1 MSPMFADFLPR
12 PLENQTPS
20 RGEAHHQPRATPI
33 LRGAVLF
40 ESVLL
45 KVMGVVASVIGLQS
59 PPDPSAPLMTLGL
72 DSLGAVELRNALES
86 AFGMSLPGT
95 LVFDYPTP
103 DAISKLIQEYTELH
117 TSGMSAQGVTLSVE
131 SDGKADRRKKRKKPP
146 HATIR
151 PPSTAPSSILSR
163 VLEAVRTVT
172 GQRDP
177 PSPDAPL
184 MSSGLD
190 SLGAVELRNT
200 LEAALGVSLPGT
212 LVFDYPTPSD
222 IAELLRLKLHSSSS
236 GAVPKGAM
244 FSDVDDASS
253 SDASFEED
261 WEVEINHRGRPSG
274 PITPAWGSTERS
286 RKAVGITAMAF
297 RLPGRALPDQSCQLD
312 SVSRIPMQRWDPDG
326 GQATSLNSARRGRGS
341 PESAATLTVQFG
353 SFVSDAEMFDAS
365 AFGLSSQEAVLMVRR
380 RPDYWLVQIGHAP
393 GRAIALK

>member
-12 PLENQTPS
+12 PLENQKPS
-20 RGEAHHQPRATPI
+20 RGEAHHRPRATPI
-33 LRGAVLF
+33 PRGAVLF

-45 KVMGVVASVIGLQS
+45 KVMGVVASVIGSQS

-146 HATIR
+146 PATIR

-212 LVFDYPTPSD
+212 LVFDYPTSEAIALLAEGLMTSPLEEGDSDDDDGSAWSGEASYLDLDLDPQESRRMSSRRIPSTHPTWGRRHP
-222 IAELLRLKLHSSSS
+222 ALATAAPALLEPVAIVAAAWRLPGKHSSSPGS
-236 GAVPKGAM
+236 RDP
-244 FSDVDDASS
+244 FC
-253 SDASFEED
+253 
-261 WEVEINHRGRPSG
+261 
-274 PITPAWGSTERS
+274 WG
-286 RKAVGITAMAF
+286 
-297 RLPGRALPDQSCQLD
+297 
-312 SVSRIPMQRWDPDG
+312 
-326 GQATSLNSARRGRGS
+326 
-341 PESAATLTVQFG
+341 
-353 SFVSDAEMFDAS
+353 DAS
-365 AFGLSSQEAVLMVRR
+365 AVIPLDRWVAGPSIYHDRIV
-380 RPDYWLVQIGHAP
+380 P
-393 GRAIALK
+393 